1 MNTEMLEQIVQTMLY
16 EGHVLYPYRP
26 SSKKNQRERFTF
38 GRVYPEAYSQ
48 AQNGAEPCV
57 IQTECL
63 ARTMSDLP
71 RIEIS
76 VRFLQ
81 PVAREIGAFERPVR
95 EISAEPQ
102 FTRVSELR
110 VGDGLFQSWHEALE
124 RRIVVPSLTLA
135 GESPQEMDFPFHFF
149 AGKDLEPIRQGNES
163 VVGVIVRRQAAIEGT
178 IEVAVHR
185 MRPDLHKIAIRVS
198 NQTAL
203 SETELNDK
211 EAISMRTFAST
222 HMVMTAQGAEF
233 ISLTDPPG
241 EFKEAAAACRNQG
254 TWPVLVGDEAKGER
268 DTLLSSPIILYDYP
282 RIAPESAGPLF
293 DGTEIDEILSLRI
306 LTMTDEEKSEMRHV
320 DEHARRLLERTEAL
334 SEEALLGMHGA
345 RRDEEPPARIEFDDF
360 FAANVPLQGVD
371 VAGVYLQAGNRVR
384 LRPKARADII
394 DLALDGQ
401 IAVVEA
407 VEQDMEKRVHLAVV
421 LENDPG
427 KDLGFQRQPGH
438 RFFYGIDEIE
448 PLVEETR

>member
-1 MNTEMLEQIVQTMLY
+1 
-16 EGHVLYPYRP
+16 
-26 SSKKNQRERFTF
+26 
-38 GRVYPEAYSQ
+38 
-48 AQNGAEPCV
+48 
-57 IQTECL
+57 
-63 ARTMSDLP
+63 
-71 RIEIS
+71 
-76 VRFLQ
+76 
-81 PVAREIGAFERPVR
+81 
-95 EISAEPQ
+95 
-102 FTRVSELR
+102 
-110 VGDGLFQSWHEALE
+110 
-124 RRIVVPSLTLA
+124 
-135 GESPQEMDFPFHFF
+135 
-149 AGKDLEPIRQGNES
+149 
-163 VVGVIVRRQAAIEGT
+163 
-178 IEVAVHR
+178 
-185 MRPDLHKIAIRVS
+185 
-198 NQTAL
+198 
-203 SETELNDK
+203 
-211 EAISMRTFAST
+211 
-222 HMVMTAQGAEF
+222 
-233 ISLTDPPG
+233 
-241 EFKEAAAACRNQG
+241 
-254 TWPVLVGDEAKGER
+254 
-268 DTLLSSPIILYDYP
+268 
-282 RIAPESAGPLF
+282 
-293 DGTEIDEILSLRI
+293 
-306 LTMTDEEKSEMRHV
+306 MRHV